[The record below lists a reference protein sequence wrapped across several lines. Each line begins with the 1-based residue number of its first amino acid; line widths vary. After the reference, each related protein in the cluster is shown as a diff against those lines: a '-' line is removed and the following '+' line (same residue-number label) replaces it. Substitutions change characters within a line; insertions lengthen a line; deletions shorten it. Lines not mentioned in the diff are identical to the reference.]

1 MTRVVGDLFRS
12 WDIIAVGV
20 LISLGVLLTAVI
32 IARFNLLIG
41 ITTGIFGFIAL
52 ILFVCLVYM
61 VFIDGNRIDDR
72 TCEDFGAV
80 EMEDC
85 DSDRDT
91 FRIFSYVLIVLLSL
105 IGIGMLFIFPVLE
118 RVRKILSLTM

>member
-1 MTRVVGDLFRS
+1 MTRVVGDLFKA

-20 LISLGVLLTAVI
+20 LISLAVMLIALVL
-32 IARFNLLIG
+32 ARFGLLVG

-52 ILFVCLVYM
+52 ILFVCLVYL
-61 VFIDGNRIDDR
+61 VYIDGNRIDDR

-91 FRIFSYVLIVLLSL
+91 FRIFSYVLIVVLGL
-105 IGIGMLFIFPVLE
+105 IGIGMLFIFPILD
-118 RVRKILSLTM
+118 RV